1 MAQRGASRWFHN
13 PDPEQEEQEEQEEEQ
28 EEEKRVGGLDLAATA
43 ARTTQSGQDCR
54 TAQSTAPA
62 QGHAPLQQRG
72 GSGGLRG
79 KGGFPALCDFE
90 ATLYKGKD
98 LPGARLLLSGRSSQL
113 R

>member
-1 MAQRGASRWFHN
+1 MAWIWQRLLRAQPSRGKTAAQRRA
-13 PDPEQEEQEEQEEEQ
+13 P
-28 EEEKRVGGLDLAATA
+28 
-43 ARTTQSGQDCR
+43 
-54 TAQSTAPA
+54 PA

-98 LPGARLLLSGRSSQL
+98 LPGAALVRQEQPIETNPKAGQRSSTTL
-113 R
+113 